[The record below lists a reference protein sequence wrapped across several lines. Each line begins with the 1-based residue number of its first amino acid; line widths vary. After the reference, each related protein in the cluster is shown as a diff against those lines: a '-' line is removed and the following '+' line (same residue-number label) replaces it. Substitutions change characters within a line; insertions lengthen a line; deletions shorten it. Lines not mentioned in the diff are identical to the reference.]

1 MASSLKGTQR
11 ENHKYLRREE
21 KNGKYVYVYE
31 EPNTGNLID
40 TGRLNSSPSSGSAKA
55 PTTSS
60 WVTAYNRIKNSKASG
75 AHIEAGKS
83 AARKLG
89 LVDKSTYRAKLTN
102 QVEQSQYDDTMKE
115 LRKQADDRITKK
127 EEHYRSLLE
136 QDKKAYSD
144 KLQSQLADRY
154 KGDIPKEELSK
165 IDKQTEQYA
174 DRLWKNTYEPMLT
187 RDRDGI
193 EKQYESVDKYLKA
206 RVKK

>member
-1 MASSLKGTQR
+1 MASPLKGIQR

-40 TGRLNSSPSSGSAKA
+40 TGRLNSNPSSGSAKA

-60 WVTAYNRIKNSKASG
+60 WVIAYNRIKNTKASG

-83 AARKLG
+83 AAKKLG
-89 LVDKSTYRAKLTN
+89 LNIYKAKLTN

-115 LRKQADDRITKK
+115 LRTQADDRIKKK
-127 EEHYRSLLE
+127 EEHYRNLLE
-136 QDKKAYSD
+136 QDKKAYSE
-144 KLQSQLADRY
+144 KLQSQLANRY

-165 IDKQTEQYA
+165 VDKQAEQYA

-193 EKQYESVDKYLKA
+193 EQQYESVDKYLKA